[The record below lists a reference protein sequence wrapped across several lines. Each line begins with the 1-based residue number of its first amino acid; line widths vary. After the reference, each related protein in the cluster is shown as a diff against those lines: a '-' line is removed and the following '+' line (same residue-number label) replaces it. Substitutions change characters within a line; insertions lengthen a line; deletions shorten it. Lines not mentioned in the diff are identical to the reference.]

1 MMFLIWDEGMIQA
14 RNRDH
19 LIQLIRQRLLRYG
32 DEVDL
37 NDIDVSGIENMS
49 YLFKDSPFNGD
60 ISGWNV
66 SNVQIMTGMFGYSAF
81 QGDISQW
88 DTSKVMD
95 LSYMFRGCRYSGD
108 LASWN
113 LDALLYHQEVFD
125 VFHDSPLGYLG
136 VLEGKYSFPQEHPKA
151 SEFQAMSVVC
161 EGLEMEPPQIA
172 MYLYRAM
179 NDSSLHMPEDTSGLA
194 F

>member
-1 MMFLIWDEGMIQA
+1 
-14 RNRDH
+14 
-19 LIQLIRQRLLRYG
+19 
-32 DEVDL
+32 
-37 NDIDVSGIENMS
+37 MS

-60 ISGWNV
+60 ISRWDV

-95 LSYMFRGCRYSGD
+95 LSYMFRGCHYSGD

-113 LDALLYHQEVFD
+113 LDALIYHIA

-136 VLEGKYSFPQEHPKA
+136 VLEGRYSFPQEHSKA

-161 EGLEMEPPQIA
+161 EGLDMQPPQVA

-179 NDSSLHMPEDTSGLA
+179 NEPSLHMPEDTSGVSFCA
-194 F
+194 WYNES